1 MLACLLVLAA
11 ATSTAPTPPAAAS
24 STPAPLPTVLP
35 TPTVR
40 VGRSFPLSGQGAGAD
55 LTVDVIVA
63 AADGEAHGN
72 AALDEVER
80 VLTLFDARRDD
91 SPLARLNQSA
101 GKEAQ
106 VIDPEVFAV
115 LTSLQRVARLSKGA
129 YDVTSAVFDDAWS
142 FGADAPESAEKPAK
156 EKGPERGREKERPQK
171 SEIDRLRQLVSV
183 DDLVL
188 DPVARTAR
196 LKKAGSRVDLHSVVA
211 GHALDRARAVLL
223 GRGVVDFVLSV
234 GGDVVVNGMK
244 GDRPWMVG
252 VQDPR
257 AAGPFLALP
266 VDGKELGGAVMTSS
280 DNDSFFVIG
289 GSRYHS
295 ILDPR
300 SGLPGT
306 RSRSVTVLF
315 DEAVVA
321 EALSRAVFIL
331 GAADG
336 MKLIE
341 RLPGANAVIV
351 TADNRVVLSKGLQKL
366 AKAQMLQQRPPTDG
380 P

>member
-1 MLACLLVLAA
+1 M
-11 ATSTAPTPPAAAS
+11 SSAS
-24 STPAPLPTVLP
+24 STAQPM
-35 TPTVR
+35 VR
-40 VGRSFPLSGQGAGAD
+40 VGRAFPLASGAGAD
-55 LTVDVIVA
+55 LTVEVLVA
-63 AADGEAHGN
+63 SADGEAHGN

-91 SPLARLNQSA
+91 SPLGRLNQSA

-106 VIDPEVFAV
+106 VIDPEVFGV

-142 FGADAPESAEKPAK
+142 FGAAETAEAADPKT
-156 EKGPERGREKERPQK
+156 EKERGREKERPQK
-171 SEIDRLRQLVSV
+171 SEIDRLRQLVAV

-234 GGDVVVNGMK
+234 NGDVVVNGMK

-257 AAGPFLALP
+257 AIGPFLTLP

-280 DNDSFFVIG
+280 DNDSFFIIG

-331 GAADG
+331 GAAEG

-366 AKAQMLQQRPPTDG
+366 AKAQTLQQRPPTDG

>member
-11 ATSTAPTPPAAAS
+11 ATSTATPPPPPSA
-24 STPAPLPTVLP
+24 LPM
-35 TPTVR
+35 VR
-40 VGRSFPLSGQGAGAD
+40 VVRSFPLAGQGAAAD
-55 LTVDVIVA
+55 LTVDVMVVA
-63 AADGEAHGN
+63 ANGEAHGN

-80 VLTLFDARRDD
+80 VLALFDARRDD
-91 SPLARLNQSA
+91 SPLGRLNQSA

-115 LTSLQRVARLSKGA
+115 LTALQRVARLSKGA

-142 FGADAPESAEKPAK
+142 FGGGAAPEAEGKPAK
-156 EKGPERGREKERPQK
+156 EKGREQERPQK

-196 LKKAGSRVDLHSVVA
+196 LKKAGARVDLRSVVA

-223 GRGVVDFVLSV
+223 GRGVVDFVLTV

-280 DNDSFFVIG
+280 DNDSFFIVG

-331 GAADG
+331 GAAEG
-336 MKLIE
+336 LKLIE
-341 RLPGANAVIV
+341 RLPGANAVVV

-366 AKAQMLQQRPPTDG
+366 AKAQTLQQRPPTDG